1 MDCIVGPI
9 RGYVRDYLSYKCSMY
24 FCGRSCLDKVFSMLR
39 QYRPF
44 LTGGQGIVLPDV
56 VLPATDRTMYVLDS
70 NTDLCTVT

>member
-1 MDCIVGPI
+1 
-9 RGYVRDYLSYKCSMY
+9 MY

-44 LTGGQGIVLPDV
+44 LTGGKGIVLSDVVLPTV